1 MSVIKVTFFNTLRQ
15 IHGGSWSYGMM
26 WADANRTVE
35 YIVSVPRGAENDNN
49 LGARIMW
56 EDPE

>member
-1 MSVIKVTFFNTLRQ
+1 
-15 IHGGSWSYGMM
+15 MM